1 MSSVRTTVIQRNQ
14 SAQAIKAYE
23 RDLKRLVGRAG
34 NLVRETA
41 VNSISREPK
50 TGVTH
55 IKGGKEVR
63 RSAAGEPPAVDT
75 SYLVNNI
82 FLDVDADGLGATVE
96 SRANYS
102 SFLEFGT
109 SKMAARPFMQPALV
123 KNRRQIKN
131 KYRKH
136 GVFK

>member
-1 MSSVRTTVIQRNQ
+1 MSNVRTTVIQRNQ

-55 IKGGKEVR
+55 IKGGREVR
-63 RSAAGEPPAVDT
+63 RSAAGEPPAVDS

-109 SKMAARPFMQPALV
+109 SKMAARPFMQPALEANRAKIRRLEKQMV
-123 KNRRQIKN
+123 K
-131 KYRKH
+131 
-136 GVFK
+136 FK